1 MRSIFPLLIF
11 PFFSMLASGQGVEGH
26 WKTID
31 DETGE
36 AKSIVNIYQA
46 TDGKYY
52 GKIVKL
58 YRKPNEDQDPVCKE
72 CPKSDKRHGQKIKG
86 MVILSSLKKNGDEYS
101 GGDILDPKN
110 GKSYTCKIWP
120 EGKDMLKVRG
130 YVGFFY
136 RTQTWY
142 RVTDF

>member
-1 MRSIFPLLIF
+1 MKSILSLFAF
-11 PFFSMLASGQGVEGH
+11 CFFVSTAFGQDVLGH

-36 AKSIVNIYQA
+36 AKSVVNIYKA

-58 YRKPNEDQDPVCKE
+58 YRKPGEDQDPVCKE
-72 CPKSDKRHGQKIKG
+72 CPKEDKRHGQKING
-86 MVILSSLKKNGDEYS
+86 MVIVSALKKSGNEYA
-101 GGDILDPKN
+101 GGNILDPKN

-120 EGKDMLKVRG
+120 EGKDMLKARG
-130 YVGFFY
+130 YVGFFF